1 MRRWTHVWSE
11 AEPKCA
17 KDRTGPGTGLCDG
30 HQASVAP
37 VGIARIIMLSVFSCY
52 SAVKVSTIIDIISII
67 KICPAGRPLHLRR
80 TRHLCG
86 SNKTNPSRERFHN
99 DDDDDDGGDDDGGGD
114 DDDGGDDDGVDDDDG
129 GDDDDDNYG
138 DDDGID
144 EYDDDVV
151 DRLGTFDK

>member
-11 AEPKCA
+11 AEPKCSA
-17 KDRTGPGTGLCDG
+17 DRTGPGTGLCDR

-52 SAVKVSTIIDIISII
+52 SAVKVTIIIDIMIII

-86 SNKTNPSRERFHN
+86 SSKTNPSRERFHN
-99 DDDDDDGGDDDGGGD
+99 DNYAITMVVMMMAMTMMTIMMITMTIMMMMTLMTDLAPLTN
-114 DDDGGDDDGVDDDDG
+114 GV
-129 GDDDDDNYG
+129 YA
-138 DDDGID
+138 
-144 EYDDDVV
+144 
-151 DRLGTFDK
+151 F